1 MASYSLLQYSTTP
14 TLASLYT
21 PDYLHPQ
28 KPGSMKATRHTAL
41 TTDDRERYKRQII
54 LPGWGEEGQQKVKD
68 ATVFIAGAGGLGSP
82 VAIYLAAAGV
92 GTLRICD
99 CGEPELSNLNR
110 QVLHS
115 DRDLGK
121 NKAISARETLMHIN
135 PHVTVEALSE
145 KIVRENVAELVGN
158 AGIIVDCMDNFP
170 TRHILNEHAFTS
182 GLPFLHAGVHGLSG
196 QITFIHTPETPCL
209 YCIFPGSPP
218 PEVFPIVGATA
229 GVIGTLEVLETLK
242 YLAGKGSLLK
252 NRMLFWDGEQMH
264 FHEIALQKDP
274 RCMVCGYNQD

>member
-1 MASYSLLQYSTTP
+1 MMVTNHTSL
-14 TLASLYT
+14 T
-21 PDYLHPQ
+21 PDD
-28 KPGSMKATRHTAL
+28 K
-41 TTDDRERYKRQII
+41 ERFKRQII
-54 LPGWGEEGQQKVKD
+54 LPGWGEDGQKKVKQ

-115 DRDLGK
+115 DDDIGT
-121 NKAISARETLMHIN
+121 NKALSARETIATVN
-135 PHVTVEALSE
+135 PHVTVEALSA
-145 KIVRENVAELVGN
+145 KIVKENLADLVGD
-158 AGIIVDCMDNFP
+158 ASIILDCMDNFP
-170 TRHILNEHAFTS
+170 TRHVLNEYACTNR
-182 GLPFLHAGVHGLSG
+182 LPFVHAGVFGMSG
-196 QITFIHTPETPCL
+196 QLTFIHPPETACL

-218 PEVFPIVGATA
+218 SEIFPIVGATA

-242 YLAGKGSLLK
+242 YLTGKGTLLK

-264 FHEIALQKDP
+264 FHEITLQKDP
-274 RCMVCGYNQD
+274 RCTVCGK